1 MAADINNSVRYEL
14 IGEGSEGQKIDN
26 FLIKTLKN
34 VPKSHIYKLLRSGQV
49 RVNKK
54 RIKTDFRLS
63 LGDSVRIPP
72 FISPKSEVKT
82 PISIKPEQAL
92 LIEKSIIHEDDAL
105 IVINKPCGLAVHGG
119 SGISYGLIELLRK
132 SRPDAR
138 FLELVH
144 RIDKETSG
152 IILIAKKRPALVDI
166 HKQMRDKS
174 IHKKYQVIV
183 NGKWRKKQLI
193 VDLNLI
199 KTSDEEGQKK
209 VRVVSQEDVVGGSKA
224 SRSVFFLKQ
233 AFEQFSCIEVKLVTG
248 RTHQIRVHLS
258 HLGFSIVGD
267 DKYGDFS
274 LNKRHAKLGFKRMFL
289 HACELG
295 FRHPL
300 SGEDIF
306 LTAPI
311 PSDFI
316 KLKHY
321 AKTN

>member
-72 FISPKSEVKT
+72 FTSPKSEVKT

-152 IILIAKKRPALVDI
+152 IILIAKKRPTLVDI

-183 NGKWRKKQLI
+183 NGKWQKKQLI

-209 VRVVSQEDVVGGSKA
+209 VRVVSQEDVVGSSKA
-224 SRSVFFLKQ
+224 SRSVFFS
-233 AFEQFSCIEVKLVTG
+233 ETS
-248 RTHQIRVHLS
+248 
-258 HLGFSIVGD
+258 
-267 DKYGDFS
+267 
-274 LNKRHAKLGFKRMFL
+274 
-289 HACELG
+289 
-295 FRHPL
+295 FRA
-300 SGEDIF
+300 I
-306 LTAPI
+306 
-311 PSDFI
+311 
-316 KLKHY
+316 
-321 AKTN
+321 

>member
-14 IGEGSEGQKIDN
+14 IDEGSEGQKIDN

-34 VPKSHIYKLLRSGQV
+34 IPKSHIYKLLRSGQV

-72 FISPKSEVKT
+72 FTSPKNDIKA
-82 PISIKPEQAL
+82 PISIKPEHAL
-92 LIEKSIIHEDDAL
+92 LIEKAIIHEDEAL

-119 SGISYGLIELLRK
+119 SGLSYGLIELLRK
-132 SRPDAR
+132 SRPEAK

-152 IILIAKKRPALVDI
+152 IILVAKKRPALVDI
-166 HKQMRDKS
+166 HKQMRNKT
-174 IHKKYQVIV
+174 IHKKYQVMV
-183 NGKWRKKQLI
+183 NGRWQKKQMI
-193 VDLNLI
+193 VDLNLL
-199 KTSDEEGQKK
+199 KTTAEDGQKK
-209 VRVVSQEDVVGGSKA
+209 VRVLSKDTAIEGAKA
-224 SRSVFFLKQ
+224 SRSVFFLKH
-233 AFEQFSCIEVKLVTG
+233 AFNDFSFLEVKLVTG

-258 HLGFSIVGD
+258 HLGFPIVGD

-274 LNKRHAKLGFKRMFL
+274 LNRKQGKLGFKRMFL
-289 HACELG
+289 HASELG

-300 SGEDIF
+300 TGDDIF

-311 PSDFI
+311 PIDFI
-316 KLKHY
+316 ELQSY
-321 AKTN
+321 AKTH